1 MQNLFGSPLSSS
13 SKHTPLADKLRPT
26 TIEDVVGQD
35 HLVGENGFLSNLIN
49 QGTIPSLVF
58 WGPPGTG
65 KTTLA
70 HIIASRTPY
79 PFVQFSAVTSGIP
92 EIKKLL
98 KEVQKQNST
107 ILLFID
113 EIHRFNKAQQD
124 AFLPYIEKGTIVLI
138 GATTEN
144 PSFSLNNALLSR
156 LKVVVLHPLEAIDIK
171 QILTKALEL
180 KDEEQ
185 SIQAT
190 IPSSG
195 LDIIAS
201 YASGD
206 ARTALNLLEWIGKL
220 YGNASEITDENIL
233 HVIQKK
239 MPRYDKKGEYH
250 YDLISALHKSMRG
263 SDADAAIYYATRML
277 NAGEDPLYI
286 ARRLVRFASEDI
298 GLADPFALV
307 LAQSAFDACKN
318 IGYPEC
324 NVILGQCVLYLALA
338 PKSNK
343 IYEAVSQVMKHI
355 ESHPDEDVP
364 MFIRN
369 APTKMMKNLGYGQG
383 YIYPP
388 STKEGIVSTSYLPEK
403 ISTLQFYHPSQNGKE
418 KQYSEKIEF
427 LRKRL
432 QKNENK

>member
-1 MQNLFGSPLSSS
+1 MLF
-13 SKHTPLADKLRPT
+13 
-26 TIEDVVGQD
+26 V
-35 HLVGENGFLSNLIN
+35 
-49 QGTIPSLVF
+49 
-58 WGPPGTG
+58 
-65 KTTLA
+65 
-70 HIIASRTPY
+70 
-79 PFVQFSAVTSGIP
+79 
-92 EIKKLL
+92 
-98 KEVQKQNST
+98 
-107 ILLFID
+107 D

-318 IGYPEC
+318 SSFCIRRYWIGRSICPGSC
-324 NVILGQCVLYLALA
+324 
-338 PKSNK
+338 
-343 IYEAVSQVMKHI
+343 
-355 ESHPDEDVP
+355 
-364 MFIRN
+364 
-369 APTKMMKNLGYGQG
+369 TKC
-383 YIYPP
+383 
-388 STKEGIVSTSYLPEK
+388 
-403 ISTLQFYHPSQNGKE
+403 F
-418 KQYSEKIEF
+418 
-427 LRKRL
+427 
-432 QKNENK
+432 